1 MAFVHNIRIN
11 LQTNELRLSVSRLDS
26 NFVSALFTLDCQ
38 LELENK
44 RKLGNIS

>member
-11 LQTNELRLSVSRLDS
+11 LQMNELRLSVSHLDS

-38 LELENK
+38 LELEK
-44 RKLGNIS
+44 RKLSNIS